1 MKNTILFLFLVFNY
15 IVLYPQ
21 SKKNLDKGSIKSMCG
36 CFEVKFEFAETFI
49 YSEDSTYVSS
59 PPKTMY
65 ALELAHLIKDDKN
78 DISIQHILQIG
89 DYGEPYIIKHWRQD
103 WSYQNQDFFLYD
115 SNNVWKF
122 VNKSKNQVRGQW
134 SQKVFQVDDGPR
146 YQGSGTWIHV
156 DGKSYWESATR
167 APLPRRER
175 DIRNDY
181 NLTIRGNRVEIMD
194 YGWAHIQDNSKII
207 REKKIN
213 KTIAKEK
220 GYNTYKKVE
229 DERCKYAL
237 KWWNEN
243 YKKWTI
249 VKDVWN
255 DIYNKKENLKVSQ
268 LYEQKP
274 LYMYLFVD
282 DYETKEEI
290 RNLIDKFVD

>member
-1 MKNTILFLFLVFNY
+1 
-15 IVLYPQ
+15 
-21 SKKNLDKGSIKSMCG
+21 MCG
-36 CFEVKFEFAETFI
+36 CYEVKFEFAETFI
-49 YSEDSTYVSS
+49 YSEDSSYVKS

-103 WSYQNQDFFLYD
+103 WSYQNQDFYLYD
-115 SNNVWKF
+115 SNDVWKF
-122 VNKSKNQVRGQW
+122 VNKSKDQVRGQW

-146 YQGSGTWIHV
+146 YQGSGTWVHV
-156 DGKSYWESATR
+156 DGKSYWESTTP

-194 YGWAHIQDNSKII
+194 YGWAHIQDNSKIVK
-207 REKKIN
+207 EKNIN

-229 DERCKYAL
+229 DDRCKYAL
-237 KWWNEN
+237 KWWEDNS
-243 YKKWTI
+243 KKWNI
-249 VKDVWN
+249 VQEVWN
-255 DIYNKKENLKVSQ
+255 DIYNRRIDLKVSQ
-268 LYEQKP
+268 SYNQKP
-274 LYMYLFVD
+274 LFMYLFVD
-282 DYETKEEI
+282 DYEKKEDI
-290 RNLIDKFVD
+290 KKLIEKFVD

>member
-1 MKNTILFLFLVFNY
+1 MV
-15 IVLYPQ
+15 P
-21 SKKNLDKGSIKSMCG
+21 
-36 CFEVKFEFAETFI
+36 
-49 YSEDSTYVSS
+49 
-59 PPKTMY
+59 
-65 ALELAHLIKDDKN
+65 
-78 DISIQHILQIG
+78 
-89 DYGEPYIIKHWRQD
+89 
-103 WSYQNQDFFLYD
+103 
-115 SNNVWKF
+115 
-122 VNKSKNQVRGQW
+122 
-134 SQKVFQVDDGPR
+134 KVFQVDDGPR
-146 YQGSGTWIHV
+146 YQGSGTWVHI
-156 DGKSYWESATR
+156 DGKSYCESTTP

-207 REKKIN
+207 REKNIN

-255 DIYNKKENLKVSQ
+255 DIYNKKQTLKVSQ
-268 LYEQKP
+268 LYKQKP

-282 DYETKEEI
+282 DYETKEKI

>member
-1 MKNTILFLFLVFNY
+1 
-15 IVLYPQ
+15 
-21 SKKNLDKGSIKSMCG
+21 MCG

-65 ALELAHLIKDDKN
+65 ALELAHLIRDEKN

-103 WSYQNQDFFLYD
+103 WSYQNQDFYLYD
-115 SNNVWKF
+115 SDNLWKF
-122 VNKSKNQVRGQW
+122 VNKSKNQVKGQW

-146 YQGSGTWIHV
+146 YQGSGTWVHI
-156 DGKSYWESATR
+156 DGKSYWESTTP

-207 REKKIN
+207 KLKNTN

-220 GYNTYKKVE
+220 GYNTYKKVG

-237 KWWNEN
+237 KWWNDN
-243 YKKWTI
+243 HKKWDI
-249 VKDVWN
+249 VKEVWN
-255 DIYNKKENLKVSQ
+255 DVYSKKENLIVSQ
-268 LYEQKP
+268 LYNQKP
-274 LYMYLFVD
+274 LFMYLFVD
-282 DYETKEEI
+282 DYETKEKI
-290 RNLIDKFVD
+290 KNLIDKFVD